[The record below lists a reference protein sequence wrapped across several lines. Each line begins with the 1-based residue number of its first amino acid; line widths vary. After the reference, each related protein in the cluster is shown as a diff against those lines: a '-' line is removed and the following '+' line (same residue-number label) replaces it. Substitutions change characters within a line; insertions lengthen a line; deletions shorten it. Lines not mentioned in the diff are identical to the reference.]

1 MSKIKVLMIVPN
13 LQVANGVASF
23 VMNYLRNLDHNAVQ
37 IDIVSYEEGSSPYY
51 SEVKSF
57 GGNVYFLPSIKKL
70 PLHIKMCN
78 QILNEGQ
85 YSVIHD
91 NTLHISIP
99 MMWCAKR
106 KGVPVRILHSH
117 SSKLSNTVVKEI
129 RNRAF
134 LPVLKSIST
143 DYVACSNIA
152 GKTMFGNKY
161 FTVIP
166 NVVHAEKFKFA
177 PSNRE
182 LIRSKMNVTS
192 KFVIGTVGRM
202 SIEKNPYFAIDI
214 FKKLLNEIPNA
225 EYWWVGSGPLDS
237 AIKDYVSEQGL
248 TDKVRLLGSRDDV
261 ALLYQGMDA
270 FFLPSKFEGL
280 GLVCL
285 EAQAAG
291 LPCIVSD
298 SVPAEVNI
306 THEVIFIP
314 LKVSKDEWATSFV
327 NLMSAR
333 YNRNDGYICLKNS
346 AFSDDKTGTAL
357 YSYYQK
363 VIRKHDPNNEVGK

>member
-1 MSKIKVLMIVPN
+1 MINILILIHN
-13 LQVANGVASF
+13 LRPANGVASF
-23 VMNYLRNLDHNAVQ
+23 VMNYFRKLDPNRVHMDFVLYA
-37 IDIVSYEEGSSPYY
+37 DRPSPYY
-51 SEVKSF
+51 EEIEQAGSTIYILPNVKDIKSHLKKCNEVLTAK
-57 GGNVYFLPSIKKL
+57 NYD
-70 PLHIKMCN
+70 
-78 QILNEGQ
+78 
-85 YSVIHD
+85 VIHD

-117 SSKLSNTVVKEI
+117 SSKLGDTAAKEL

-166 NVVHAEKFKFA
+166 NVVHAEKFKFT

-182 LIRSKMNVTS
+182 LIRSEMNATS

-214 FKKLLNEIPNA
+214 FKKLLNDIPNA

-237 AIKDYVSEQGL
+237 AIKDYVSEQGIA
-248 TDKVRLLGSRDDV
+248 DKVRLLGSRDDV
-261 ALLYQGMDA
+261 ALLYQGMDT

-285 EAQAAG
+285 EAQASG

-298 SVPAEVNI
+298 SIPAEVNI
-306 THEVIFIP
+306 TQEVIFVP
-314 LKVSKDEWATSFV
+314 LKASKDEWTTSFTRSM
-327 NLMSAR
+327 NIR
-333 YNRNDGYICLKNS
+333 HNRNDGYICLRNS
-346 AFSDDKTGTAL
+346 TFSDDKTGTAL

-363 VIRKHDPNNEVGK
+363 VIRKHNPKQ

>member
-1 MSKIKVLMIVPN
+1 MIKVLMLVSN
-13 LQVANGVASF
+13 LRAANGVASF
-23 VMNYLRNLDHNAVQ
+23 VINYYKNLDHSKVQ
-37 IDIVSYEEGSSPYY
+37 MDFALYSDRESTYY
-51 SEVKSF
+51 SLIEDC
-57 GGNVYFLPSIKKL
+57 GGKIFVLPSIKKM
-70 PLHIKMCN
+70 PEHIKACN
-78 QILNEGQ
+78 EILEHGA
-85 YSVIHD
+85 YDVIHD

-117 SSKLSNTVVKEI
+117 SSKLGDTAAKEL

-248 TDKVRLLGSRDDV
+248 ADKVRLLGSRDDV
-261 ALLYQGMDA
+261 ALLYQGMDT

-298 SVPAEVNI
+298 SVPEDVNI
-306 THEVIFIP
+306 TQKVIFVP
-314 LKVSKDEWATSFV
+314 LKASKNEWTTSFTRIM
-327 NLMSAR
+327 NIR
-333 YNRNDGYICLKNS
+333 HNRNDGYICLKNS
-346 AFSDDKTGTAL
+346 AFSDDKNGTAL
-357 YSYYQK
+357 YFYYQK
-363 VIRKHDPNNEVGK
+363 VIRKHNPKQ

>member
-37 IDIVSYEEGSSPYY
+37 IDIVSYEEGASPYY

-57 GGNVYFLPSIKKL
+57 GGTVYFLPSIKNL

-99 MMWCAKR
+99 IMWCAKR
-106 KGVPVRILHSH
+106 KGIPVRILHSH
-117 SSKLSNTVVKEI
+117 SSKLSNTVVKEL

-143 DYVACSNIA
+143 DYAACSNLA
-152 GKTMFGNKY
+152 GKTMFGNRP

-166 NVVHAEKFKFA
+166 NVVNAEIFKFE
-177 PSNRE
+177 PSDRE
-182 LIRSKMNVTS
+182 RIRSEMNATS

-248 TDKVRLLGSRDDV
+248 ADKVRLLGSRDDV
-261 ALLYQGMDA
+261 ALLYQGMDT

-291 LPCIVSD
+291 LPCIVAD

-306 THEVIFIP
+306 TQEVIFVP
-314 LKVSKDEWATSFV
+314 LKASKNEWTTSFTRTM
-327 NLMSAR
+327 NIR
-333 YNRNDGYICLKNS
+333 HNRNDGYICLKNS

-357 YSYYQK
+357 YFYYQK
-363 VIRKHDPNNEVGK
+363 VIRKHNPKQ